1 MFHSGIGLETAILF
15 AKEGASVLMSDISG
29 PALEKALAKVKQLVP
44 DAAKVEVIV
53 SGCPT
58 SFLLTCSLTKSFH

>member
-1 MFHSGIGLETAILF
+1 
-15 AKEGASVLMSDISG
+15 MSDISG

-53 SGCPT
+53 SDCPAST
-58 SFLLTCSLTKSFH
+58 TMRRSLTKSLH